1 MQIANVLLLRFISL
15 MCNGDYA
22 LMDSA
27 KYFKEVRVS
36 ACAAM
41 KMMAHAVSGVEKGMN
56 SGGKPVEVMGLMMG
70 HLCPDSPQTLVVS
83 DCFPLPIEGA
93 ETRVLADDQEVINFM
108 IGLGESLERTREERF
123 MGWYHS
129 HPFDVEVHSHCFMS
143 STDISTQLGWQR
155 AEDRNGNPWLAI
167 VIDPLRSLAKGRPEM
182 GAFRAYPP
190 EYNSPSNELPDGTIE
205 TDDKSRIERWGA
217 AWNRYHALKVDF
229 FMSSL
234 SANVLALISKNY
246 LWMSAI
252 SSTPTIEKEYRD
264 RFAERV
270 NGVLTKLE
278 KADPMHRSMQGLGAT
293 DISVLS
299 RNLVADPGMP
309 SPLMETGAVGGSLHR
324 LSSRGPRSDLEG
336 SGSIGMDV
344 SGSQSSVG
352 SSQVS
357 GRSFNQT
364 LMDKTTQSASDLSM
378 EQIQTQLSQIAKHL
392 LFATPSSS

>member
-1 MQIANVLLLRFISL
+1 
-15 MCNGDYA
+15 
-22 LMDSA
+22 
-27 KYFKEVRVS
+27 
-36 ACAAM
+36 M

-56 SGGKPVEVMGLMMG
+56 AGGRPVEVMGLMLG
-70 HLCPDSPQTLVVS
+70 HLCPESPETLVVS
-83 DCFPLPIEGA
+83 DCFALPIEGA

-108 IGLGESLERTREERF
+108 IGLGESLEKTRQERF

-190 EYNSPSNELPDGTIE
+190 EYTAPANELPDGTTE
-205 TDDKSRIERWGA
+205 TDDKARIERWGA
-217 AWNRYHALKVDF
+217 AWNRYHALEVKF

-234 SANVLALISKNY
+234 SANVLGLISKNF

-270 NGVLTKLE
+270 NGVQTKLD
-278 KADPMHRSMQGLGAT
+278 KALPMLKAGRGNHLGDLGLVSRSLGGNASLAGTTPSLVDLDLGMGTGAT
-293 DISVLS
+293 Q
-299 RNLVADPGMP
+299 
-309 SPLMETGAVGGSLHR
+309 GA
-324 LSSRGPRSDLEG
+324 SSERAEGARGNPDVDMQVSAAAAAAG
-336 SGSIGMDV
+336 SGSARN
-344 SGSQSSVG
+344 SNQSQI
-352 SSQVS
+352 
-357 GRSFNQT
+357 
-364 LMDKTTQSASDLSM
+364 DKTIQAASDLSM
-378 EQIQTQLSQIAKHL
+378 EQIQTQLSQISKHL
-392 LFATPSSS
+392 LFAAVPGTTRSSSSTSAQTLSGPGATAPAAPATAPPP